1 MPTETTPQSLEKVSS
16 TKVHVPRLLLF
27 EYSELNPALRADPHA
42 IFDPQRAERPV
53 EHDGMI
59 PAMLLTGYA
68 VGREALMDRTL
79 SRNFDDAA
87 PENPVIAN
95 VRRLNAAMAA
105 EFGRHDSMLT
115 LDDPDHSRVRG
126 IVAEAFLKRAA
137 GAQGLVAA
145 VIEDRIDA
153 MAELGRFDAV
163 NDYAAQIPI
172 RVLGT
177 LLGSPSEMFDLL
189 KTWTESGQLAFDP
202 TKSAEQEKLALD
214 GRRGILSHFKGLM
227 EERRAEPRD
236 DLVSD
241 LLAAQA
247 RGAQIDDNEILFN
260 LFALLVAGHLTTADL
275 IGNGIHL
282 LLTHEAS
289 RQAIAADPGLINGAV
304 EEILRFE
311 PPISFSARFAKAD
324 GVSGGCPYH
333 KGDALVVSL
342 LAANRDPERV
352 EDPHRFDI
360 RRKPNPH
367 LAFGAGAH
375 ICIGAPLARI
385 EGQMAIGKLF
395 ERFPHLRRADEG
407 APEWRAVPGVR
418 GLTRLDV
425 VTQ

>member
-1 MPTETTPQSLEKVSS
+1 MSTEMNSQTIE
-16 TKVHVPRLLLF
+16 KVHVPRLLLF

-42 IFDPQRAERPV
+42 IFDPQRAQRPV

-59 PAMLLTGYA
+59 PAMLITGYG

-115 LDDPDHSRVRG
+115 LDDPDHGRVRS

-137 GAQGLVAA
+137 GAQDLVAR
-145 VIEDRIDA
+145 VIDERLDA
-153 MAELGRFDAV
+153 MADMGRFDAV

-172 RVLGT
+172 RVLGQI
-177 LLGSPSEMFDLL
+177 LGSPPEMFDLL
-189 KTWTESGQLAFDP
+189 KTWTEAGQLAFDP

-214 GRRGILSHFKGLM
+214 GRRGILGHFKALM
-227 EERRAEPRD
+227 DARHAEPRN

-241 LLAAQA
+241 LLATQA
-247 RGAQIDDNEILFN
+247 AGAPIDDNEILFN

-282 LLTHEAS
+282 LLTHDAA
-289 RQAIAADPGLINGAV
+289 RQAIAADPALINGAV

-311 PPISFSARFAKAD
+311 PPISFSARFAKSD

-342 LAANRDPERV
+342 LSANRDEARID
-352 EDPHRFDI
+352 DPHRFDI
-360 RRKPNPH
+360 HRRPNPH

-385 EGQMAIGKLF
+385 EGQMAIGRLF
-395 ERFPHLRRADEG
+395 ARFPRLRKVDDL
-407 APEWRAVPGVR
+407 PPDWRAVPGVR
-418 GLTRLDV
+418 GLARLDV

>member
-1 MPTETTPQSLEKVSS
+1 MPIETQTQTAE
-16 TKVHVPRLLLF
+16 KVHVPRLLLF

-59 PAMLLTGYA
+59 PAMLLTGYF
-68 VGREALMDRTL
+68 VGREALMDRSL

-115 LDDPDHSRVRG
+115 LDDPDHARVRS

-137 GAQGLVAA
+137 GAQGLVSQ
-145 VIEDRIDA
+145 IIDERLEA
-153 MAELGRFDAV
+153 MAAKGSFDAV

-172 RVLGT
+172 RVLGRI
-177 LLGSPSEMFDLL
+177 LGSPPEMFDLL

-214 GRRGILSHFKGLM
+214 GRRGILSHFKALM
-227 EERRAEPRD
+227 DERRAEPKD

-241 LLAAQA
+241 LLAARA
-247 RGAQIDDNEILFN
+247 KGAAIDDNEILFN

-282 LLTHEAS
+282 LLTHDEA
-289 RQAIAADPGLINGAV
+289 RQAIAEDPSLIGGAV
-304 EEILRFE
+304 EEILRYE
-311 PPISFSARFAKAD
+311 PPISFSARFAKQD

-342 LAANRDPERV
+342 LAANRDDKRIN
-352 EDPHRFDI
+352 DPHLFDV
-360 RRKPNPH
+360 RRRPNPH

-385 EGQMAIGKLF
+385 EGQMAIGRLF
-395 ERFPHLRRADEG
+395 ARFPNLRKASDA
-407 APEWRAVPGVR
+407 APDWRAVPGVR
-418 GLTRLDV
+418 GLARLDV
-425 VTQ
+425 LTS